1 MNNEEIQQLIQDRF
15 DLLPTPLREA
25 ILSADLDTKIQ
36 NISKK
41 NSLMLNQVGTLESAI
56 LLVLTGFKT
65 PQEINGFLTSEG
77 GFTPQKA
84 NDVLKQVEEEIF
96 APVKNH
102 LEEVAPLP
110 DNNNEIPSG
119 ADTPI
124 KAEHDISISE
134 IENPIPT
141 AKKVF
146 FPNKENQT
154 VKTEILTPYN
164 TPRNI
169 TESLKQSSA
178 PEMKKEGIGQ
188 TIPPQKLS
196 LGVTPPVSK
205 GDPYRETFN

>member
-1 MNNEEIQQLIQDRF
+1 MNNEEIQQLAQDRF
-15 DLLPTPLREA
+15 ELLPTELREA

-36 NISKK
+36 AISKK
-41 NSLMLNQVGTLESAI
+41 NGLMINQVATLESAI

-65 PQEINGFLTSEG
+65 PQEVKGFLTTEG
-77 GFTPQKA
+77 GFPPQKA
-84 NDVLKQVEEEIF
+84 DDVLRQADEEIF

-110 DNNNEIPSG
+110 DNDGIPSG
-119 ADTPI
+119 ADMPI
-124 KAEHDISISE
+124 KADHDVSISE

-154 VKTEILTPYN
+154 VKTEILTPYT

-169 TESLKQSSA
+169 AESLKQPPTS
-178 PEMKKEGIGQ
+178 EDKKENTGQ

-196 LGVTPPVSK
+196 LGATPTAPKS
-205 GDPYRETFN
+205 DPYRETFN